1 MDERLQPIPMFIYIG
16 SKRYATGS
24 STLIAHGQY
33 TGGPDWLPNDKVSFL
48 FRSQDGA
55 YFAQH
60 RAHPSLTGSHAVG
73 QWVEALTEVA
83 AVLMYWELG
92 EQDVHYDEAFG
103 LAGAPEA

>member
-1 MDERLQPIPMFIYIG
+1 MDESLQPIPMFIYIG

-33 TGGPDWLPNDKVSFL
+33 DGGPNWIPGDKVSFL
-48 FRSQDGA
+48 FRSLDGS

-73 QWVEALTEVA
+73 HWVEALSEVD
-83 AVLMYWELG
+83 AVMMYWELAK
-92 EQDVHYDEAFG
+92 QDVQYHVAFG
-103 LAGAPEA
+103 LAGAPDS